1 MENFDFPLS
10 IAFFVGVVAHPTTS
24 NINMAETN
32 VFISFIGL

>member
-1 MENFDFPLS
+1 
-10 IAFFVGVVAHPTTS
+10 VGVVAHPTTS